1 MPAQAQGSRRQ
12 PPGLLSFSSGSLERG
27 AGAGERAERT
37 GAAPRVL
44 RGAWGKLG
52 SPRGRARGAVPPP
65 HAGGVGEILVSL
77 LGFSV
82 SCKTLGLRGPGC
94 ERWDRAP
101 APPSRRK
108 APAWGRDPAGAT
120 WAGAG
125 ARPPLSLCPSA
136 RAGTEGLL
144 LGGSARLAL
153 SEGQHR
159 SPATFVRSLFNL
171 HGSRCD
177 PDSPINPASVIL
189 FYSPPLPS
197 LLPFFFGRVQTSLW
211 SLFLFLVCF
220 SLSRP
225 VAPRFP
231 ASSSPSFAFL
241 LQPSLP
247 PLQPP
252 PLQNWCSL
260 DNLQSLNPPPAA
272 SQLGWAGTWQR
283 DAPGAPPCLAAPLP
297 KSTRQSLALRMRSP
311 TPLGC

>member
-1 MPAQAQGSRRQ
+1 MSAGTEPPLRRAAGR
-12 PPGLLSFSSGSLERG
+12 PLRG
-27 AGAGERAERT
+27 AGT
-37 GAAPRVL
+37 PREPP
-44 RGAWGKLG
+44 GPELG
-52 SPRGRARGAVPPP
+52 RVP
-65 HAGGVGEILVSL
+65 
-77 LGFSV
+77 
-82 SCKTLGLRGPGC
+82 
-94 ERWDRAP
+94 
-101 APPSRRK
+101 
-108 APAWGRDPAGAT
+108 
-120 WAGAG
+120 
-125 ARPPLSLCPSA
+125 LCPSVPLPGQA
-136 RAGTEGLL
+136 PRDCCR
-144 LGGSARLAL
+144 GGSARLAL

-297 KSTRQSLALRMRSP
+297 KSTRQSLALRTRSP

>member
-144 LGGSARLAL
+144 PGG
-153 SEGQHR
+153 
-159 SPATFVRSLFNL
+159 
-171 HGSRCD
+171 
-177 PDSPINPASVIL
+177 
-189 FYSPPLPS
+189 
-197 LLPFFFGRVQTSLW
+197 
-211 SLFLFLVCF
+211 
-220 SLSRP
+220 
-225 VAPRFP
+225 
-231 ASSSPSFAFL
+231 
-241 LQPSLP
+241 
-247 PLQPP
+247 
-252 PLQNWCSL
+252 
-260 DNLQSLNPPPAA
+260 
-272 SQLGWAGTWQR
+272 QR
-283 DAPGAPPCLAAPLP
+283 PPCSEQGAARIPRYLCTFP
-297 KSTRQSLALRMRSP
+297 V
-311 TPLGC
+311 